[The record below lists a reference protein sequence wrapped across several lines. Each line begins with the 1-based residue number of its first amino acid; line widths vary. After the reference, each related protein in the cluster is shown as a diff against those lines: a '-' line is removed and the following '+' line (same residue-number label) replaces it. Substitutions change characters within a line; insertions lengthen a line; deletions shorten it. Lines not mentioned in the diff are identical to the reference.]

1 MFVAQKHFGKWS
13 CKKSIF
19 DKSRRIPLVETEKM
33 ICHRFIDVNIPVIAA
48 FMRVLSGFFVEE
60 NVFIV
65 EIERLVAVY
74 IYIYFAHP
82 VTTIFILKR

>member
-33 ICHRFIDVNIPVIAA
+33 IGYGMIDVYISVIAT
-48 FMRVLSGFFVEE
+48 FMRVLSIFFVEE

-65 EIERLVAVY
+65 EIERLVAV
-74 IYIYFAHP
+74 
-82 VTTIFILKR
+82 